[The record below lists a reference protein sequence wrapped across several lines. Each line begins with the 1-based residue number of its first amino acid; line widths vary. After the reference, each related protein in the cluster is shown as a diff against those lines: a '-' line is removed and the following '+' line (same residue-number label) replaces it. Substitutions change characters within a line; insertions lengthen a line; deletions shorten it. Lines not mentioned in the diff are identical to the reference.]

1 MTSYADSKR
10 HTRQSD
16 LQPGDYVLLKQK
28 RMNKLSTPYSHHAY
42 VVVQKKGTLIT
53 AQRGEKHI
61 TRNSHFKPLQGK
73 HFSLSYEEE
82 EDDDGNNIVT
92 PSPSTLQPVQ
102 QQLSSQ
108 SRYPVTPLGQSRTP
122 LLCVDP
128 TLIVSTPTPTMF
140 TTAPVQS
147 EKPVRPVRNRCLP
160 TRLKDYQLT

>member
-1 MTSYADSKR
+1 
-10 HTRQSD
+10 
-16 LQPGDYVLLKQK
+16 
-28 RMNKLSTPYSHHAY
+28 MNKLSTPYSHHAY

-53 AQRGEKHI
+53 AQRGEKQI
-61 TRNSHFKPLQGK
+61 TCNSSHFKPLQGK

-82 EDDDGNNIVT
+82 EDDDDNTIVT
-92 PSPSTLQPVQ
+92 PSPSTPQHIQ
-102 QQLSSQ
+102 QQPSSQ
-108 SRYPVTPLGQSRTP
+108 SRYPVTPLEQSRTP